1 MENNRNFRLVLI
13 AAIGGLALTAC
24 AASQDQY
31 VDDWQYG
38 QGQYAESQYG
48 YDQYGYDQYG
58 QGQYGQSQFG
68 QYGDGFSQYGGEYAQ
83 HTASF
88 APSRYGNSGGGAE
101 LRPPCGVQVA
111 PCGFMSVVPVYPI
124 YQVEA
129 PPPPPEPIVEIF
141 DEPPTVEYYEPSP
154 TVFLDPEPI
163 PEPVYEPVHSWPE
176 PENPVQSWTPIRK

>member
-38 QGQYAESQYG
+38 QGQY
-48 YDQYGYDQYG
+48 
-58 QGQYGQSQFG
+58 GQSQFG

-88 APSRYGNSGGGAE
+88 TPSRYGNSGGGAE

-154 TVFLDPEPI
+154 TVFLDPGPI